1 MDKESNRINIRLI
14 NEKGGTFTIEDIIK
28 SFNSSKKLINIIK
41 NNEIDKLN
49 IVDKKIKSKIKE
61 ENKVYIENIKKGSFY
76 YSLSVGQYL
85 PKIFPNTNFN
95 NLIIEN
101 IYGVFE
107 LYMSKNFK
115 KLNSFFKNKKY
126 LKQTN
131 DIINN
136 MRHKSSITTI
146 FERKNKKYNMKTTP
160 PKIIKEINNIV
171 MNINEE
177 IIDYDEI
184 DISGNIKM
192 IMKNKEILI
201 NGIEENKKYELNF
214 KKHIT
219 YEKRTL
225 YLNIP
230 LKNILEYKNN
240 LFVITNK
247 DYDLIVGGNT
257 INNVILNFEDVFFC
271 IWDDIAKER
280 DAKLYYDALKL
291 KKKLLKNVSENK
303 LV

>member
-1 MDKESNRINIRLI
+1 MILLI
-14 NEKGGTFTIEDIIK
+14 ICGIK
-28 SFNSSKKLINIIK
+28 VL
-41 NNEIDKLN
+41 LP
-49 IVDKKIKSKIKE
+49 
-61 ENKVYIENIKKGSFY
+61 
-76 YSLSVGQYL
+76 QYL
-85 PKIFPNTNFN
+85 K
-95 NLIIEN
+95 E
-101 IYGVFE
+101 
-107 LYMSKNFK
+107 
-115 KLNSFFKNKKY
+115 
-126 LKQTN
+126 
-131 DIINN
+131 
-136 MRHKSSITTI
+136 
-146 FERKNKKYNMKTTP
+146 NKKYNMKTTP